1 LNETEFFRPIK
12 QTVLANDW
20 GTLTKHAFALKRRD
34 GTWQNQTREAYD
46 RGNGAACLLYNR
58 EQGTVLLVKQ
68 FRLPAKLNGHDGFL
82 IEAPA
87 GLLEGMEPAERMR
100 AELEEETGFSI
111 SKLTLVFDA
120 FMSPGS
126 VTEKLACFIGTYTGN
141 DQVSDGGG
149 HPDEGEDIEVLHIP
163 LDEALAMIASGE
175 IADAKTIMLLQH
187 LALNKEQI

>member
-1 LNETEFFRPIK
+1 MKDNAFVRPIE
-12 QTVLANDW
+12 QTVLSDNW
-20 GTLTKHAFALKRRD
+20 GTLTKHTFALKRRD

-58 EQGTVLLVKQ
+58 DQNTVLLVKQ
-68 FRLPAKLNGHDGFL
+68 FRLPAMLNGHDGFL

-87 GLLEGMEPAERMR
+87 GLLEGLDPAERMR
-100 AELEEETGFSI
+100 AELEEETGYSV
-111 SKLTLVFDA
+111 SKLTLAFDT

-126 VTEKLACFIGTYTGN
+126 VTEKLACFIGTYSAK
-141 DQVSDGGG
+141 DQVSAGGG

-163 LDEALAMIASGE
+163 FEDALAMIASGE

-187 LALNKEQI
+187 LALNHDQL

>member
-1 LNETEFFRPIK
+1 MKETEFFRSIE
-12 QTVLANDW
+12 QSVLSENW
-20 GTLTKHAFALKRRD
+20 GTLTKHTFALKRRD

-58 EQGTVLLVKQ
+58 HQDTVLLVKQ
-68 FRLPAKLNGHDGFL
+68 FRLPAMLNGHDGFL

-87 GLLEGMEPAERMR
+87 GLLDGLDPAERMR
-100 AELEEETGFSI
+100 TELEEETGYSV

-126 VTEKLACFIGTYTGN
+126 VTEKLACFIGDYAAK
-141 DQVSDGGG
+141 DQVSEGGG
-149 HPDEGEDIEVLHIP
+149 HADEGEDIEVLHIP
-163 LDEALAMIASGE
+163 LDDALAMTTTGE

-187 LALNKEQI
+187 LALNRDLI

>member
-1 LNETEFFRPIK
+1 VKETEFFRPIE
-12 QTVLANDW
+12 QTLLCDNW
-20 GTLTKHAFALKRRD
+20 GKLTKHTFALKRRD

-58 EQGTVLLVKQ
+58 DQDTVLLVKQ
-68 FRLPAKLNGHDGFL
+68 FRLPAMLNGHDGFL

-87 GLLEGMEPAERMR
+87 GLLEGLDPAERMR
-100 AELEEETGFSI
+100 AELEEETGYSV

-126 VTEKLACFIGTYTGN
+126 VTEKLACFIGAYSAK
-141 DQVSDGGG
+141 DQVSEGGG
-149 HPDEGEDIEVLHIP
+149 HPDEGEDIDVLHIRF
-163 LDEALAMIASGE
+163 DKALAMIASGE

-187 LALNKEQI
+187 LALNRDLL